1 MQPILRCFSLIVAFC
16 EAHVFFFPPF
26 GFTTCLLRFA
36 VHALCCI
43 RRASVVIFPVFFFFL
58 SCVCVFVCLCLLL
71 LCFYFHQLPSITF
84 ISIVLRFPILYYHSI
99 MPNKNRKK
107 RSCQSELS
115 FFLCFF
121 FCLLFV
127 VFNTYAFQR
136 CTVTIQC
143 RHACKVTV

>member
-16 EAHVFFFPPF
+16 EAHVFFFP
-26 GFTTCLLRFA
+26 LLDLQL
-36 VHALCCI
+36 VSCALQYTLYVAYAE
-43 RRASVVIFPVFFFFL
+43 RVSLFFL
-58 SCVCVFVCLCLLL
+58 SFFFSCLVCVCVCVCVCLLL

-121 FCLLFV
+121 CFFCFLLFLTRTR
-127 VFNTYAFQR
+127 FSGAR
-136 CTVTIQC
+136 
-143 RHACKVTV
+143 